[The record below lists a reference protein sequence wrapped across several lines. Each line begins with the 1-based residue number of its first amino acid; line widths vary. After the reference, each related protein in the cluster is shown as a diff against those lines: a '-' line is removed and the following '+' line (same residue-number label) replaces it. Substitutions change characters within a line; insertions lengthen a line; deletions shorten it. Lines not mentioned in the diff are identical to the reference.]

1 MTRLMGGLPRHIQ
14 VGGGSQATIE
24 GSTTEER

>member
-1 MTRLMGGLPRHIQ
+1 MTRLMCGLPRRIP

-24 GSTTEER
+24 GSMTEER